1 MILPRGKL
9 VVIALALAAL
19 PGWAGADGQA
29 GSPAAAEPAASG
41 PVPSSMPLP
50 ANTDRIGRDD
60 LERQKLS
67 SRGSS
72 TWFSIA
78 RTLVALGVVIGL
90 ILVVRVMA
98 KRFGV
103 AVVSG
108 GRNQPMEVLAR
119 KSVGA
124 KQQLLVVRFGRRVVL
139 VGTGAAGMAAIS
151 ETSDAQE
158 VAEMLRSVGAASA
171 VSDASDASHHI
182 DRADGQ
188 AGPAPADHNERS
200 SEPRG

>member
-29 GSPAAAEPAASG
+29 GSPAAAELAVSG

-158 VAEMLRSVGAASA
+158 VTEMLRSVGAASA
-171 VSDASDASHHI
+171 ASDAGRHI
-182 DRADGQ
+182 DRAAGQ